1 MLQVRGLTKRYRQV
15 TAVDSL
21 SFELREGEIV
31 ALLGPNGAGKSTT
44 FLCMAGLVRP
54 DAGSFAWDGREL
66 GIRRSRMTALI
77 PETPDL
83 YSDLTVWEHLVFA
96 ARSCKIPEGWE
107 ARAEDLLARLN
118 LETQRDVLG
127 ASLSKGMRQ
136 KTLIATMLIA
146 DAPVLL
152 IDEPMIGL
160 DPAGQRELRELLR
173 ELRASGKAIM
183 VSTHM
188 LDVAQAIG
196 DRVIILKEGRSCFE
210 APIEA
215 LNAGTESLESIFLR
229 ITA

>member
-1 MLQVRGLTKRYRQV
+1 MLQVRGVTKRYGDV
-15 TAVDSL
+15 VAVDSL
-21 SFELREGEIV
+21 SFDLGGGEIV

-54 DAGSFAWDGREL
+54 DEGHFAWNGVEL
-66 GIRRSRMTALI
+66 GVRRGRVIALI
-77 PETPDL
+77 PETPDV
-83 YSDLTVWEHLVFA
+83 YADLTVWEHLVFA
-96 ARSCKIPEGWE
+96 ARSCNIAGGWQAKAE
-107 ARAEDLLARLN
+107 ALLERLGISK
-118 LETQRDVLG
+118 QRDTLG
-127 ASLSKGMRQ
+127 GSLSKGMRQ
-136 KTLIATMLIA
+136 KTLITATLIA

-152 IDEPMIGL
+152 VDEPMIGL

-196 DRVIILKEGRSCFE
+196 DRVIILKDGRSCFE
-210 APIEA
+210 APIDTFNEGA
-215 LNAGTESLESIFLR
+215 ESLESIFLR

>member
-1 MLQVRGLTKRYRQV
+1 MLQVRGLTKCYRDV
-15 TAVDSL
+15 LAVDAL
-21 SFELREGEIV
+21 SFDLSGGEIV

-54 DAGSFAWDGREL
+54 DEGDFRWNGSEL
-66 GIRRSRMTALI
+66 GLRRSRMIALI

-96 ARSCKIPEGWE
+96 ARGCNIGSGWE
-107 ARAEDLLARLN
+107 RRAEELLRRLDLAKARD
-118 LETQRDVLG
+118 TLG
-127 ASLSKGMRQ
+127 GSLSKGMRQ
-136 KTLIATMLIA
+136 KTLIATTLIA

-152 IDEPMIGL
+152 VDEPMIGL
-160 DPAGQRELRELLR
+160 DPSGQRELRDILK

-215 LNAGTESLESIFLR
+215 VNSGDESLESIFLR